1 MADVAANTSTTAN
14 FAVGANSMQYSGRFE
29 TAGDVD
35 WIRLSLAAGT
45 VYRFYG
51 SAQTDANPDAGDILM
66 YLRRPDG
73 THILSDGEDGVGLNA
88 YFEYV
93 PMTSGT
99 YYLAVAEY
107 EEVPGTYD
115 VTVLSFSGAQS
126 AASPDQFLT
135 SGGDS
140 AVSSGSDAVRI
151 AGQGNDYQNNFFRIL
166 GEQGNDSLWGD
177 DRVNVISGGLGDDVV
192 FGRGGSDEIWGGPGN
207 DLLNG
212 DGGNDQIYADAG
224 DDEVNGGEGDDY
236 LAGHLGEDTL
246 RGGNGYDLLTGGAD
260 DDRLDGGALDDQ
272 LYGDD
277 GDDFLIPGTG
287 NDDVE
292 GGPGVDLIYYGDNP
306 GAMYVDLAQG
316 VATDTTG
323 KIDELTGIEAVW
335 GSSFADTIR
344 GNAAANRLLGQNGDD
359 LLEGRGGADELIGG
373 GGVDMA
379 SYQQSQAGVTVDLR
393 AGTSAGGDAQGD
405 VLNSIENLQ
414 GSGFGDTLSGD
425 GGANLLNG
433 ADGNDVLRGRGGADR
448 LEGGA
453 GVDIVS
459 YTDSAAGVQ
468 VDLRSGRGVGGDAAG
483 DVLIS
488 IETVHG
494 SALADNL
501 AGGAGVD
508 TLRGFDGN
516 DVLRGRG
523 GADRLDGGNGL
534 DIASYTDSA
543 AAVQVDLRT
552 GQGAGG
558 DAAGD
563 RLISIET
570 LHGSGHADG
579 LAGGVGADTLR
590 GFDGDDVLRGRGG
603 ADLMEGGDGIDTVT
617 YTDSAQG
624 VDVDLTTGI
633 GIGGDA
639 AGDRLTSIET
649 LHGSNLA
656 DRLIGAAGAETLRG
670 FGGDDRL
677 SGGGGADLLEG
688 GGGADVFV
696 YTSITDSAGAAGRD
710 TIGDFNRAEG
720 DRIDLTR
727 IDADPDVAGVQAFR
741 FLGNQAFD
749 GAAGALT
756 VQVLTASTSL
766 VLIDVDGD
774 LVRDMEIV
782 VRGIGAGAAGDFVL

>member
-93 PMTSGT
+93 PATSGT

-359 LLEGRGGADELIGG
+359 LLEG
-373 GGVDMA
+373 
-379 SYQQSQAGVTVDLR
+379 
-393 AGTSAGGDAQGD
+393 
-405 VLNSIENLQ
+405 
-414 GSGFGDTLSGD
+414 
-425 GGANLLNG
+425 
-433 ADGNDVLRGRGGADR
+433 
-448 LEGGA
+448 
-453 GVDIVS
+453 
-459 YTDSAAGVQ
+459 
-468 VDLRSGRGVGGDAAG
+468 
-483 DVLIS
+483 
-488 IETVHG
+488 
-494 SALADNL
+494 
-501 AGGAGVD
+501 
-508 TLRGFDGN
+508 
-516 DVLRGRG
+516 
-523 GADRLDGGNGL
+523 
-534 DIASYTDSA
+534 
-543 AAVQVDLRT
+543 
-552 GQGAGG
+552 
-558 DAAGD
+558 
-563 RLISIET
+563 
-570 LHGSGHADG
+570 
-579 LAGGVGADTLR
+579 
-590 GFDGDDVLRGRGG
+590 
-603 ADLMEGGDGIDTVT
+603 
-617 YTDSAQG
+617 
-624 VDVDLTTGI
+624 
-633 GIGGDA
+633 
-639 AGDRLTSIET
+639 
-649 LHGSNLA
+649 
-656 DRLIGAAGAETLRG
+656 
-670 FGGDDRL
+670 
-677 SGGGGADLLEG
+677 

>member
-35 WIRLSLAAGT
+35 WIRLSLTAGT

-192 FGRGGSDEIWGGPGN
+192 FGRGGSDEIWGGAGD

-224 DDEVNGGEGDDY
+224 DDEVNGGEGNDY

-277 GDDFLIPGTG
+277 GDDFLIPGAG
-287 NDDVE
+287 SDDVE
-292 GGPGVDLIYYGDNP
+292 GGPGVDLIYYGDNSGP
-306 GAMYVDLAQG
+306 VHVNLVQG
-316 VATDTTG
+316 VTTDTNG
-323 KIDELTGIEAVW
+323 KIDQLTGIEAVW
-335 GSSFADTIR
+335 GSPFADRIR
-344 GNAAANRLLGQNGDD
+344 GDAAINRLLGQNGNDV
-359 LLEGRGGADELIGG
+359 LEGFGGGDELVG
-373 GGVDMA
+373 A
-379 SYQQSQAGVTVDLR
+379 AGD
-393 AGTSAGGDAQGD
+393 
-405 VLNSIENLQ
+405 
-414 GSGFGDTLSGD
+414 
-425 GGANLLNG
+425 
-433 ADGNDVLRGRGGADR
+433 DVLRGG
-448 LEGGA
+448 
-453 GVDIVS
+453 
-459 YTDSAAGVQ
+459 
-468 VDLRSGRGVGGDAAG
+468 
-483 DVLIS
+483 
-488 IETVHG
+488 
-494 SALADNL
+494 
-501 AGGAGVD
+501 
-508 TLRGFDGN
+508 
-516 DVLRGRG
+516 G
-523 GADRLDGGNGL
+523 GADRLDGGAGV
-534 DIASYTDSA
+534 DAVSYTDSA
-543 AAVQVDLRT
+543 AAVQVDLNLGT
-552 GQGAGG
+552 GAGGDAAGDLLTSIEIVHGTTLADKLSGTSGGETLRGFGGDDVLRGRGGADLLEGGSGVDAVSYTDSVSAVQVDLQSGLGAGGDAAGDVLTSIEIVHGSNFADKLSGGAEAEILRGFNGDDVLRGRGGADLLEGGNGVDVATYTDSAGGVEIDLSTGTGAGG

-570 LHGSGHADG
+570 
-579 LAGGVGADTLR
+579 V
-590 GFDGDDVLRGRGG
+590 
-603 ADLMEGGDGIDTVT
+603 
-617 YTDSAQG
+617 
-624 VDVDLTTGI
+624 
-633 GIGGDA
+633 
-639 AGDRLTSIET
+639 
-649 LHGSNLA
+649 HGSNFV
-656 DRLIGAAGAETLRG
+656 DVLIGSDRAETLRG
-670 FGGDDRL
+670 FGGNDRL
-677 SGGGGADLLEG
+677 SGGRGADLLEG
-688 GGGADVFV
+688 GGGADTFL
-696 YTSITDSAGAAGRD
+696 YSSATESSGAGGHD
-710 TIGDFNRAEG
+710 IIGDFNRLQG
-720 DRIDLTR
+720 DRIDLSQ
-727 IDADPDVAGVQAFR
+727 IDADPGQIGLQAFR

-756 VQVLTASTSL
+756 VEVQDASTSL
-766 VLIDVDGD
+766 VLIDINGD
-774 LVRDMEIV
+774 LVAEMAIL
-782 VRGIGAGAAGDFVL
+782 VRGMGSGLAEDFAL

>member
-35 WIRLSLAAGT
+35 WIRLSLTAGT

-93 PMTSGT
+93 PVTSGT

-224 DDEVNGGEGDDY
+224 DDEVNGGEGNDY

-287 NDDVE
+287 SDDVE
-292 GGPGVDLIYYGDNP
+292 GGPGFDLIYYGDNT
-306 GAMYVDLAQG
+306 GAVHVDLAPG
-316 VATDTTG
+316 VATDTNG

-344 GNAAANRLLGQNGDD
+344 GDVADNRLLGQSGDD
-359 LLEGRGGADELIGG
+359 WLEGMEGADELVGG
-373 GGVDMA
+373 GGSDTA
-379 SYQQSQAGVTVDLR
+379 SYERSSAGAMADLAR
-393 AGTSAGGDAQGD
+393 GVGTGGEALGDRFDGIENLHGSAFDDILGGDAGANA
-405 VLNSIENLQ
+405 L
-414 GSGFGDTLSGD
+414 
-425 GGANLLNG
+425 GGAG
-433 ADGNDVLRGRGGADR
+433 GNDVLRGRAGADR
-448 LEGGA
+448 LDGGA
-453 GVDIVS
+453 GTDIAS
-459 YTDSAAGVQ
+459 YTDAAGPV
-468 VDLRSGRGVGGDAAG
+468 VIDLLTGTGQWGDAAG
-483 DVLIS
+483 DTLAS
-488 IETVHG
+488 IEIVNGSSFGDTLSG
-494 SALADNL
+494 SAAEE
-501 AGGAGVD
+501 
-508 TLRGFDGN
+508 TLSGFNGN
-516 DVLRGRG
+516 DTLRGRG
-523 GADRLDGGNGL
+523 GADTLDGGLGRDL
-534 DIASYTDSA
+534 VSYYDAGSSI
-543 AAVQVDLRT
+543 VVSLET
-552 GQGAGG
+552 GRGEDG

-563 RLISIET
+563 TLISIEMIN
-570 LHGSGHADG
+570 GSAYADEI
-579 LAGGVGADTLR
+579 T
-590 GFDGDDVLRGRGG
+590 GRNWY
-603 ADLMEGGDGIDTVT
+603 ANV
-617 YTDSAQG
+617 
-624 VDVDLTTGI
+624 
-633 GIGGDA
+633 
-639 AGDRLTSIET
+639 
-649 LHGSNLA
+649 
-656 DRLIGAAGAETLRG
+656 LRG
-670 FGGDDRL
+670 FGGNDILTGLR
-677 SGGGGADLLEG
+677 GADWLEG
-688 GGGADVFV
+688 GSGGDRFV
-696 YTSITDSAGAAGRD
+696 YKQIHDSGVGRASRD
-710 TIGDFNRAEG
+710 VIADFSRGGG
-720 DRIDLTR
+720 DRIDLSA
-727 IDADPDVAGVQAFR
+727 IDADGARPGNGSFIFIGNVLFSGSAGELRAAQIGTTGATLVQ
-741 FLGNQAFD
+741 G
-749 GAAGALT
+749 
-756 VQVLTASTSL
+756 
-766 VLIDVDGD
+766 DVDGD
-774 LVRDMEIV
+774 RIVDFEIEV
-782 VRGIGAGAAGDFVL
+782 YGIGSAVAGDFIV